1 MSLPTSPDFFP
12 CSVINV
18 FKVHTQCNVDK
29 RNTNQLEQFKK
40 KEPAGA
46 QSINAES
53 IYRHQLL
60 CPNPC
65 LTFVENLFKV
75 MSQANLDFSTHPT
88 CANIQHRQRN

>member
-46 QSINAES
+46 QTNLT
-53 IYRHQLL
+53 LL
-60 CPNPC
+60 
-65 LTFVENLFKV
+65 
-75 MSQANLDFSTHPT
+75 
-88 CANIQHRQRN
+88 